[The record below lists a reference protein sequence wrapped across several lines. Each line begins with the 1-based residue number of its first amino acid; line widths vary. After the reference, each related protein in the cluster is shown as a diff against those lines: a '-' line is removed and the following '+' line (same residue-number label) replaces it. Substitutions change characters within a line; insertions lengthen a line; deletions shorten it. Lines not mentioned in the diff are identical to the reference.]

1 MSAWLIYTIG
11 FLAQIL
17 FSSRCDPQRRDFF
30 SSPGLEMK
38 LFLSERSGRIIT
50 PSIFWKLSLLASF
63 LLFVYGYF
71 RQDLAIMLGQA
82 LTYFIYIRNLE
93 LQGEWGKS
101 PRAIQYFLLLF
112 PLIIILYGY
121 NNGKYDL
128 SLLLYNE
135 AIPRWL
141 MILGIVSQVLFTFRF
156 VYQWLYSERNK
167 VSDLPVGFWRIS
179 AAGASLILVYAIFR
193 KDPVLFLGHIAGL
206 TIYLRNIFIY
216 KKSLA

>member
-17 FSSRCDPQRRDFF
+17 FSSRLIVQW
-30 SSPGLEMK
+30 
-38 LFLSERSGRIIT
+38 FLSERSGRIIT